1 MKNTLI
7 LLGSIVTLMACC
19 PAKRKVE
26 PVSTIDSTL
35 QVKVDS
41 IMQDKMAEKNAHKGQ
56 VIVMEVQTGQIKA
69 MVGLERKDSASYIP
83 YEYTGQPSGLV
94 RAVSILAALETGKVK
109 LSDVVDTELGI
120 CDVNGYLL
128 KDHNWYRGGYGKL
141 TIQQA
146 LEHCSSIGTYKA
158 VKTAF
163 GDNEQAYFDMLVK
176 INYAAELIMPKD
188 SVWNDATLAF
198 SCIGRN
204 QAVTPMQMLTFYNAI
219 ANNGTMVQPQTHE
232 TSTVVI
238 NPQIASKANIDSMRI
253 ALQSVVSQGLG
264 KRAHSEKVLVAGQ
277 AGTLPITD
285 EDCDSTEM
293 KTNTEF
299 IAEWCGYFPAENPKY
314 SIIVTMN
321 KMGYPAS
328 GSAWCGDTFRRI
340 VDYMV
345 MEYQW

>member
-1 MKNTLI
+1 MKKTLI
-7 LLGSIVTLMACC
+7 LLSSIATLMACN
-19 PAKRKVE
+19 PMKHNVE

-41 IMQDKMAEKNAHKGQ
+41 ILQDKMAEINAHKGQ

-69 MVGLERKDSASYIP
+69 MVGLERKDSANYVP
-83 YEYTGQPSGLV
+83 YEYTSQPSGLV
-94 RAVSILAALETGKVK
+94 KTISVLAALETGKVK

-120 CDVNGYLL
+120 CDVNGKML
-128 KDHNWYRGGYGKL
+128 KDHNWFKGGYGKL

-146 LEHCSSIGTYKA
+146 LEQMSNIGTYKA

-163 GDNEQAYFDMLVK
+163 VDNEQAYFDMLNK
-176 INYAAELIMPKD
+176 MNYTAKLITPKD
-188 SVWNDATLAF
+188 SVWNNTTLAF
-198 SCIGRN
+198 SCIGYN
-204 QAVTPMQMLTFYNAI
+204 QSVTSMQMLTFYNAI
-219 ANNGTMVQPQTHE
+219 ANNGTMVQPQLYKD
-232 TSTVVI
+232 STIVI
-238 NPQIASKANIDSMRI
+238 NPQIATKANIDSMKI

-277 AGTLPITD
+277 AGTLSITD

-299 IAEWCGYFPAENPKY
+299 IAEWCGYFPADNPKY

-321 KMGYPAS
+321 KKGYYVS
-328 GSAWCGDTFRRI
+328 GAACCGDTFRRI

-345 MEYQW
+345 TE